1 MAPDANE
8 ALGFT
13 DLTLGYNSH
22 PAVHHLSGS
31 LKRGSLTA
39 IIGAN
44 GSGKSTLMKAMIGML
59 KPMSGSVARAPGQ
72 TIAYLPQQTELDRH
86 FPARV
91 IDLVSL
97 GLWNRRGLLG
107 RHGREDKER
116 VQEAIDTVGLSGFEH
131 RVLGTLSGG
140 QLQRALF
147 ARVLV
152 QDADLIL
159 LDEPFNAIDT
169 RTLTDLI
176 VLIGRWHAE
185 GRTIAVVVHDHAL
198 VRAHFPESLL
208 LARELVAWGDTAEV
222 LSAGNLDRASHFR
235 ETWDENAPWC
245 DLDATD
251 LPAWRGHDGHDDAR
265 AGHEAQR
272 HRA

>member
-1 MAPDANE
+1 MAPEANN
-8 ALGFT
+8 ALVFT

-22 PAVHHLSGS
+22 PAVHHLSGK

-59 KPMSGSVARAPGQ
+59 RPMSGSVTRAPGQ

-107 RHGREDKER
+107 RHKREDKAR
-116 VQEAIDTVGLSGFEH
+116 VQKAIDTVGLSGFEH
-131 RVLGTLSGG
+131 RVLNTLSGG

-176 VLIGRWHAE
+176 VLIGRWHRE
-185 GRTIAVVVHDHAL
+185 GRTIAVVVHDHEL

-208 LARELVAWGDTAEV
+208 LARELVAWGDTADV

-235 ETWDENAPWC
+235 ETWDEHAPWC
-245 DLDATD
+245 EINPAALPELHDQTGQTDAHAD
-251 LPAWRGHDGHDDAR
+251 HNA
-265 AGHEAQR
+265 ER

>member
-1 MAPDANE
+1 MTPEANE
-8 ALGFT
+8 ALRFT

-31 LKRGSLTA
+31 LRKGSLTA

-59 KPMSGSVARAPGQ
+59 KPMSGAVTRSPGQ

-107 RHGREDKER
+107 RHSREDRQR
-116 VQEAIDTVGLSGFEH
+116 VLQAIGTVGLSGFEH
-131 RVLGTLSGG
+131 RVLDTLSGG

-176 VLIGRWHAE
+176 VLIGRWHRE
-185 GRTIAVVVHDHAL
+185 GRTVAVIVHDHEL

-208 LARELVAWGDTAEV
+208 LARELIAWGATADV

-235 ETWDENAPWC
+235 ETWDESAPWC
-245 DLDATD
+245 DLDTD
-251 LPAWRGHDGHDDAR
+251 EPPDWPGRDGQAASHVGDNAAR
-265 AGHEAQR
+265 HQA
-272 HRA
+272 